1 MKKILKSLLVVA
13 LLLVQLVPM
22 MNVNAIAGTN
32 EVEDGTI
39 TIGTPEVG
47 ETYEIYKLFDLESYD
62 TEKNAYT
69 YTISTSSE
77 WYTFMSTGAGK
88 DYVTLTDYETGKKI
102 VTWKNGAD
110 EVAFA
115 RLALT
120 YAEANNSISPL
131 KTQEAKDADN
141 NGVADEVK
149 FTELSLGYYL
159 VDSSLGTLVGLNS
172 TVRDVTINEKNT
184 PPTIDKTVEEKGEY
198 VATSTGKIGDTVNFK
213 VEINAK
219 KGAQNYVLYDKMDE
233 GLTFNTNSIEVK
245 VGDTILTEDTDYTV
259 ATEDIGNK
267 TFVVTFT
274 KTYLD
279 SITADTTIV
288 VTYSA
293 VINEKAEINGDG
305 NLNETSLKY
314 GDNTETE
321 KDYTRTYV
329 LDFELLKA
337 DGSANE
343 LPGAEFRL
351 YDAATDGNE
360 IKVYL
365 TETANVYRVAYTADE
380 LTKASAIKAGKVM
393 IEGLDADVIYY
404 LEETKAPEGYNKL
417 TSRVPVQ
424 LVSTIG
430 TNNEQTSTVTGTS
443 SNLLTYSA
451 NRVTVV
457 NTTGALLPDTGGIG
471 TVLFITIGSLMVL
484 GFGVLLVTKLRLA
497 KEM

>member
-22 MNVNAIAGTN
+22 INVNAIAGTN
-32 EVEDGTI
+32 ATADGTI
-39 TIGTPEVG
+39 TIGNPVIG

-62 TEKNAYT
+62 TEKSAYT
-69 YTISTSSE
+69 YTISATSE

-88 DYVTLTDYETGKKI
+88 NYVTLTAYGTDKYI
-102 VTWKNGAD
+102 VTWKSDAD

-131 KTQEAKDADN
+131 KNQKAEDADN
-141 NGVADEVK
+141 NEVADEVK
-149 FTELSLGYYL
+149 FSGLSLGYYL
-159 VDSSLGTLVGLNS
+159 VDSSLGTLVGLNT
-172 TVRDVTINEKNT
+172 TVRNVTINEKNT
-184 PPTIDKTVEEKGEY
+184 PPTINKTVSEKGEY
-198 VATSTGKIGDTVNFK
+198 GDINTGKIGDTVNFK
-213 VEINAK
+213 VEIYAK

-233 GLTFNTNSIEVK
+233 GLTFNTNSIVVK
-245 VGDTILTEDTDYTV
+245 VGETTLTKGTDYTV
-259 ATEDIGNK
+259 VTEGIGDK
-267 TFVVTFT
+267 TFIVTFA

-321 KDYTRTYV
+321 PDYTRTYV
-329 LDFELLKA
+329 LNFELMKS
-337 DGSANE
+337 DGKNE
-343 LPGAEFRL
+343 LPGAEFKL

-380 LTKASAIKAGKVM
+380 LSKATTINAGKVM

-471 TVLFITIGSLMVL
+471 TVLFITIGSMMVL

>member
-22 MNVNAIAGTN
+22 INVSALNGTN
-32 EVEDGTI
+32 AVKDGTI
-39 TIGTPEVG
+39 TIGNPVIG

-62 TEKNAYT
+62 TEKGAYT
-69 YTISTSSE
+69 YTISESSV
-77 WYTFMSTGAGK
+77 WYNFMNTGAGK
-88 DYVTLTDYETGKKI
+88 DYVTLTAYGTGKYI
-102 VTWKNGAD
+102 VTWKVGEEDA
-110 EVAFA
+110 VVAAFA
-115 RLALT
+115 RAALT
-120 YAEANNSISPL
+120 YAEDNEFTPL
-131 KTQEAKDADN
+131 DTKTAEEGQTVVFS
-141 NGVADEVK
+141 G
-149 FTELSLGYYL
+149 LSLGYYL

-184 PPTIDKTVEEKGEY
+184 PPRIDKTVEEKGEY
-198 VATSTGKIGDTVNFK
+198 GDTSTGKIGDTVNFK
-213 VEINAK
+213 VEIYAK
-219 KGAQNYVLYDKMDE
+219 KGAQKYVLYDKMDE
-233 GLTFNTNSIEVK
+233 GLTFNTNSIVVK
-245 VGDTILTEDTDYTV
+245 VGETTLTKGTDYTV
-259 ATEDIGNK
+259 ATEDIDDK

-321 KDYTRTYV
+321 PDYTRTYV
-329 LDFELLKA
+329 LNFELMKS
-337 DGSANE
+337 DGKDE
-343 LPGAEFRL
+343 LPGAEFKL
-351 YDAATDGNE
+351 YDAATGGNE

-380 LTKASAIKAGKVM
+380 LAKATTIAAGTVM

>member
-1 MKKILKSLLVVA
+1 MKKILKTLLVVA

-22 MNVNAIAGTN
+22 INVNALNGTN
-32 EVEDGTI
+32 AVQDGTI
-39 TIGTPEVG
+39 TIGKPVIG

-62 TEKNAYT
+62 TEKKAYT
-69 YTISTSSE
+69 YTISEGSE
-77 WYTFMSTGAGK
+77 WYTFMSTGEGK

-102 VTWKNGAD
+102 VTWKDGAD
-110 EVAFA
+110 VVKFA
-115 RLALT
+115 RAALT
-120 YAEANNSISPL
+120 YAEDNSSISPL
-131 KTQEAKDADN
+131 DSKTAVDSDKD
-141 NGVADEVK
+141 GVADEVK
-149 FTELSLGYYL
+149 FSGLSLGYYL

-184 PPTIDKTVEEKGEY
+184 PPTIDKTVEEKDKYGDI
-198 VATSTGKIGDTVNFK
+198 STGKIGDTVNFK
-213 VEINAK
+213 VEIYAK

-233 GLTFNTNSIEVK
+233 GLTFNTNSIVVK
-245 VGDTILTEDTDYTV
+245 VGDTTLTRDTDYTV
-259 ATEDIGNK
+259 ATEDIDDK

-305 NLNETSLKY
+305 NLNEASLKY

-321 KDYTRTYV
+321 PDYTRTYV

-337 DGSANE
+337 DGSAKE

-351 YDAATDGNE
+351 YDAATGGNE

-380 LTKASAIKAGKVM
+380 LAKATTINAGKVM

-443 SNLLTYSA
+443 TNLLTYSS

-457 NTTGALLPDTGGIG
+457 NTTGSLLPDTGGIG
-471 TVLFITIGSLMVL
+471 TVLFITIGSMMVL